1 VAKKPTRPEAEVSED
16 ELERQ
21 QGEPLPDREAMSI
34 IQPEPIPLPWP
45 VDDTATDT
53 SPATPKDSPHHT
65 MPVEPNPKQ

>member
-1 VAKKPTRPEAEVSED
+1 
-16 ELERQ
+16 
-21 QGEPLPDREAMSI
+21 MSI

-53 SPATPKDSPHHT
+53 SPTPKDSPYHT